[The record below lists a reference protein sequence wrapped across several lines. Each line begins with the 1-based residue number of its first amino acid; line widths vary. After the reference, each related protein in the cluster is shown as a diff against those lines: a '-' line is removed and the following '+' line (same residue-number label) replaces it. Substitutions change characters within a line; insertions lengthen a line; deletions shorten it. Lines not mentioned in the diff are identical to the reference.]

1 MKQTRAWRVVCA
13 EAAEL
18 LQEWQRFQAAAPP
31 TEADVS
37 SLREA
42 AASCGF
48 YPPTDWQNGDAVR
61 QWALGT
67 ESTEGAVEVAQR
79 LYAAQC
85 GVFTPGGWLGSD
97 LSALQSERSIKL
109 TVEEHFAVFKGK
121 DGAGAIDVLMLPDPT
136 TGELLPETEHA
147 ALSAHV
153 REQMQAWTCDK
164 AYGSRT
170 FPLTQNAAEVMYNC
184 WFDRR
189 GNRRA
194 RVKSHEAMMAD
205 LITVTDRLLGF
216 AAECEQPTISLQELL
231 AVAEKCGIRPTDEAR
246 ASGLEVP

>member
-1 MKQTRAWRVVCA
+1 MALQRAHNAEGEAKYASAEAAAKILLRLGNTYDGKVARKSAQAGAAAFLDLVLPILRDVSSERTEPPAKRRSKPAPGVSLA

-18 LQEWQRFQAAAPP
+18 LQARQRFQAAATP

-42 AASCGF
+42 AITCGF
-48 YPPTDWQNGDAVR
+48 YPPADMQNGDAVR

-67 ESTEGAVEVAQR
+67 ESTEGVVEVAQR
-79 LYAAQC
+79 LYAAHC

-147 ALSAHV
+147 ALLAHV
-153 REQMQAWTCDK
+153 REQMQAWTH
-164 AYGSRT
+164 AIRRMGHAPFHSRV
-170 FPLTQNAAEVMYNC
+170 TQP
-184 WFDRR
+184 R
-189 GNRRA
+189 
-194 RVKSHEAMMAD
+194 
-205 LITVTDRLLGF
+205 
-216 AAECEQPTISLQELL
+216 
-231 AVAEKCGIRPTDEAR
+231 
-246 ASGLEVP
+246 